1 MKPEVAKIV
10 ETELKQFAADLKL
23 SDAQKTQLKTVLEN
37 AREKMDE
44 IREKNPDLSKS
55 EVIAKLGD
63 VRSSL
68 RERVVKFFTPD
79 QLAKW
84 DAEVAKAKTFLGHSV
99 KS

>member
-1 MKPEVAKIV
+1 MKPEAAKIV
-10 ETELKQFAADLKL
+10 ETELKQFANDLKL

-44 IREKNPDLSKS
+44 IREKNPDISKQ
-55 EVIAKLGD
+55 EIITKLGD
-63 VRSSL
+63 VRTSI

-84 DAEVAKAKTFLGHSV
+84 DAEVAKAKTFLGHTV

>member
-1 MKPEVAKIV
+1 MKPEAAKIV
-10 ETELKQFAADLKL
+10 ETELKQFTNDLKL

-37 AREKMDE
+37 ARERMDE
-44 IREKNPDLSKS
+44 IREKNPDISKQ
-55 EVIAKLGD
+55 EIIAKLGE
-63 VRSSL
+63 VRTSI

-84 DAEVAKAKTFLGHSV
+84 DAEVAKAKTFLGHTF

>member
-1 MKPEVAKIV
+1 MKPEAAKIV

-37 AREKMDE
+37 ASEKMDE
-44 IREKNPDLSKS
+44 IRERNPDISQS
-55 EVIAKLGD
+55 EIIGKLGE
-63 VRSSL
+63 VRGSI

-84 DAEVAKAKTFLGHSV
+84 DAEVAKAKTFLGHTV

>member
-1 MKPEVAKIV
+1 MKPEAAKIV
-10 ETELKQFAADLKL
+10 ETELKQFATDLKL

-44 IREKNPDLSKS
+44 IREKNPDISKS
-55 EVIAKLGD
+55 EVIAKLGE
-63 VRSSL
+63 VRSSI

-84 DAEVAKAKTFLGHSV
+84 DSEVAKAKTFLGHTV

>member
-1 MKPEVAKIV
+1 MKPEAAKIV
-10 ETELKQFAADLKL
+10 ETELKQFTNDLKL

-37 AREKMDE
+37 ARERMDE
-44 IREKNPDLSKS
+44 IREKNPDISKQ
-55 EVIAKLGD
+55 EIIAKLGE
-63 VRSSL
+63 VRTSI

-84 DAEVAKAKTFLGHSV
+84 DAEVAKAKTFLGHTV

>member
-1 MKPEVAKIV
+1 MKPEAAKTV

-44 IREKNPDLSKS
+44 IREKNPDISKS
-55 EVIAKLGD
+55 EIIAKLGE
-63 VRSSL
+63 VRGSL
-68 RERVVKFFTPD
+68 RERLVKFFTPD

-84 DAEVAKAKTFLGHSV
+84 DAEVAKAKTFLGHTV